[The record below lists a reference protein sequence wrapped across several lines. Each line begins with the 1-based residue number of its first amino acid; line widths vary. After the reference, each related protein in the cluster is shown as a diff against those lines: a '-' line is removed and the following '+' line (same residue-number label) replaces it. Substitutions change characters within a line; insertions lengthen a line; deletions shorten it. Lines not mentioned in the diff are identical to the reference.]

1 MSDANILADGAAAEN
16 ILNNSE
22 DSLYKDQTTEKEKQI
37 VEEREAILACQA
49 GNKKAY
55 RFIVERYKTRA
66 YYAALMF
73 TKNREDALD
82 LSQEAFY
89 RAYKA
94 IKRFDTSRNFY
105 TWFYKILKNIC
116 LNFIQFKKVRA
127 NSSQEF
133 DETTMQPDGIISDRP
148 DEIFEKNEQNEQ
160 IRRAIESLNDNDRE
174 IIILKEFDDMSYQEI
189 ADALNIPIGSVMSR
203 LFYARKKLLKKLELI
218 YE

>member
-1 MSDANILADGAAAEN
+1 M
-16 ILNNSE
+16 NNSN
-22 DSLYKDQTTEKEKQI
+22 DNMYQNQTTEKEKQI
-37 VEEREAILACQA
+37 GEEREAILACQA

-55 RFIVERYKTRA
+55 RYIVEKYKTRA
-66 YYAALMF
+66 YYAALMY

-89 RAYKA
+89 RAFKA
-94 IKRFDTSRNFY
+94 IQRFDAKRNFY

-127 NSSQEF
+127 NSSDEF
-133 DETTMQPDGIISDRP
+133 DETTMRPVDASISRP
-148 DEIFEKNEQNEQ
+148 DEIFEKSEQSEY
-160 IRRAIESLNDNDRE
+160 IWKAIDSLNENDRE

-189 ADALNIPIGSVMSR
+189 ADTLNIPIGSVMSR